1 MRKQPALSVFEY
13 RYLLYNALMMDG
25 RTILWSMTAA
35 VAFLFAAEA
44 TLAAP
49 PDHGC
54 TCRNRDGSKYELG
67 QVACL
72 RVDGSAYLARC
83 EMNLNVT
90 TWKKL
95 REGCPTA
102 GMSTPSRP
110 ALQSVGL

>member
-1 MRKQPALSVFEY
+1 MKS
-13 RYLLYNALMMDG
+13 G
-25 RTILWSMTAA
+25 RTILWGMTAA
-35 VAFLFAAEA
+35 MAFVVAAEA
-44 TLAAP
+44 ALAAP

-72 RVDGSAYLARC
+72 RVDGGTYLARC

-95 REGCPTA
+95 RDGCPTA
-102 GMSTPSRP
+102 AGMSVPLGHQ
-110 ALQSVGL
+110 LQSVSF

>member
-1 MRKQPALSVFEY
+1 MQPALSVFGY
-13 RYLLYNALMMDG
+13 ANLLYNAFMMSG
-25 RTILWSMTAA
+25 RTILWGMTAA
-35 VAFLFAAEA
+35 VAFLAAAES
-44 TLAAP
+44 LAAP

-72 RVDGSAYLARC
+72 RVDGGTYLARC

-95 REGCPTA
+95 RDGCPTAA
-102 GMSTPSRP
+102 GMSTPLSL
-110 ALQSVGL
+110 AGQSISF

>member
-1 MRKQPALSVFEY
+1 
-13 RYLLYNALMMDG
+13 MMDG
-25 RTILWSMTAA
+25 RTILWGMTAA
-35 VAFLFAAEA
+35 AAFLLAAEA
-44 TLAAP
+44 PLAAP

-72 RVDGSAYLARC
+72 RVDGNAYLARC

-102 GMSTPSRP
+102 GMSTPGSL
-110 ALQSVGL
+110 AGQSIRF